1 MRFSRKHSPPLP
13 VAKTL
18 QERTTS
24 SFSGSWHP
32 SSASRKALKPLS
44 VKSTKVSLKI
54 KYKGFLVVW
63 WFKTPPHFRSWGH
76 GFISLVGE
84 LRSHRSRDV
93 AKNFFLRI
101 KKKKK

>member
-63 WFKTPPHFRSWGH
+63 WFKSPPHFRSWGH

-93 AKNFFLRI
+93 AKIFF
-101 KKKKK
+101 